1 MSRLLLKGGRLVDP
15 ASRHDGTADVLVE
28 DGRVVEV
35 GGGLD
40 ATGAEVVD
48 CDGLVVCPGLVDL
61 HVHLREPGREDAETI
76 ETGSRAAALGGYTA
90 VCPMPNTD
98 PVADNAGVVE
108 MVAARGREVGLVD
121 VFPVGAVTLGQRG
134 SELAELGAMARSAA
148 RVDCFSDDGR
158 PIREARLLRLALEYA
173 RAFDAVIADH
183 AEDASLTD
191 GAQMHEGEV
200 SAVLGLAGW
209 PAAAEEMVVAR
220 DLLLAELTGGRLH
233 LCHVSTAGAVELV
246 RAARARGVRVTA
258 EATPHHFTLTDEAAR
273 SYDPVFKVN
282 PPLREKADVEAV
294 RLGLADGTLDA
305 IATDHAPH
313 AREDKE
319 VEWATAPPG
328 MLGLETALAV
338 TLTELVGD
346 PGAGA
351 REPHPPIPGP
361 GTGEPHPPIP
371 TPGTRE
377 PHHRPIPGP
386 PNREGSPAPE
396 GTAPAVHSP
405 AGGRVPEAVHSP
417 SGYLDLATAVERL
430 TAGPARCRRVPGH
443 GGPVAPGAPANLAVF
458 DPGATWTVD
467 RARLASRAR
476 NTPFH
481 GRRLRGRVVH
491 TLLRGVFTVRD
502 GRATR

>member
-1 MSRLLLKGGRLVDP
+1 MTRKLLLRGGRLVDP
-15 ASRHDGTADVLVE
+15 ASGHDGAADVLV
-28 DGRVVEV
+28 DHGVIAEV
-35 GGGLD
+35 D
-40 ATGAEVVD
+40 AGVRAAGARVVD
-48 CDGLVVCPGLVDL
+48 CGGLVVCPGFVDL

-76 ETGSRAAALGGYTA
+76 ESGSRAAALGGYTA

-134 SELAELGAMARSAA
+134 AELAELGAMARSAA
-148 RVDCFSDDGR
+148 AVDCFSDDGH

-183 AEDASLTD
+183 AEDASLTEN
-191 GAQMHEGEV
+191 AQMHEGEV
-200 SAVLGLAGW
+200 SAMLGLAGW

-246 RAARARGVRVTA
+246 RSAKARGVRVSA
-258 EATPHHFTLTDEAAR
+258 EAAPHHFTLTDQAAG
-273 SYDPVFKVN
+273 SYDPVFKVS

-294 RLGLADGTLDA
+294 RHGLADGTLDA

-319 VEWATAPPG
+319 VEWAAAPPG
-328 MLGLETALAV
+328 MLGLQTALGLA
-338 TLTELVGD
+338 LTELVG
-346 PGAGA
+346 P
-351 REPHPPIPGP
+351 
-361 GTGEPHPPIP
+361 
-371 TPGTRE
+371 
-377 PHHRPIPGP
+377 
-386 PNREGSPAPE
+386 
-396 GTAPAVHSP
+396 
-405 AGGRVPEAVHSP
+405 
-417 SGYLDLATAVERL
+417 GYLELAGAVERL
-430 TAGPARCRRVPGH
+430 TAGPARCRRLPGH
-443 GGPVAPGAPANLAVF
+443 GGPVRPGAPANLAVF
-458 DPGATWTVD
+458 DPDAAWTVD

-481 GRRLRGRVVH
+481 GRELRGRVVH
-491 TLLRGVFTVRD
+491 TLLRGEFTVHP
-502 GRATR
+502 GEATR

>member
-1 MSRLLLKGGRLVDP
+1 VKLLLTGGRLVDP
-15 ASRHDGTADVLVE
+15 ATRHDGVADVLVD

-35 GGGLD
+35 GPGLE
-40 ATGAEVVD
+40 AAGAEVVD
-48 CDGLVVCPGLVDL
+48 CDGLVACPGLVDL

-134 SELAELGAMARSAA
+134 VELAELGAMARSAA
-148 RVDCFSDDGR
+148 RVDCFSDDGL
-158 PIREARLLRLALEYA
+158 PIREARLLRLALEYT

-200 SAVLGLAGW
+200 SAMLGLAGW

-220 DLLLAELTGGRLH
+220 DLLLAQLTGGRLH
-233 LCHVSTAGAVELV
+233 LCHVSTGGAVELV
-246 RAARARGVRVTA
+246 RAAKARGVRVTA
-258 EATPHHFTLTDEAAR
+258 EAAPHHFTLTDEAAR

-294 RLGLADGTLDA
+294 RQGLADGTLDA

-319 VEWATAPPG
+319 VEWAAAPPG
-328 MLGLETALAV
+328 MLGLQTALALS
-338 TLTELVGD
+338 LTELVGQAD
-346 PGAGA
+346 PERSVQTGAGGDT
-351 REPHPPIPGP
+351 RPGHL
-361 GTGEPHPPIP
+361 GLP
-371 TPGTRE
+371 TA
-377 PHHRPIPGP
+377 I
-386 PNREGSPAPE
+386 
-396 GTAPAVHSP
+396 
-405 AGGRVPEAVHSP
+405 
-417 SGYLDLATAVERL
+417 ERL
-430 TAGPARCRRVPGH
+430 TAGPARCRRLPGH

-458 DPGATWTVD
+458 DPVAAWTVD
-467 RARLASRAR
+467 RAKLASRAR

-481 GRRLRGRVVH
+481 GRQLRGRVVH
-491 TLLRGVFTVRD
+491 TLLRGSFTVRD
-502 GRATR
+502 GQAQR

>member
-1 MSRLLLKGGRLVDP
+1 MSTKILLRGGRLVDP
-15 ASRHDGTADVLVE
+15 ASGHDGVADVLL
-28 DGRVVEV
+28 DGGVVAEV
-35 GGGLD
+35 GPGLD
-40 ATGAEVVD
+40 AAGAKRVD
-48 CDGLVVCPGLVDL
+48 CGGLLVCPGFVDL

-121 VFPVGAVTLGQRG
+121 VFPVGAVTGGQRG
-134 SELAELGAMARSAA
+134 GELAEAGGMARSAA
-148 RVDCFSDDGR
+148 AVDCFSDDGH

-173 RAFDAVIADH
+173 KAFDAVVADH

-200 SAVLGLAGW
+200 SAMLGLAGW

-233 LCHVSTAGAVELV
+233 LCHLSTGGAVELV
-246 RAARARGVRVTA
+246 RAAKARGVRVTA
-258 EATPHHFTLTDEAAR
+258 EAAPHHFTLTDEAVR

-294 RLGLADGTLDA
+294 RQGLADGTIDA

-319 VEWATAPPG
+319 VEWPAAPPG
-328 MLGLETALAV
+328 MLGLETALGLA
-338 TLTELVGD
+338 LTELVG
-346 PGAGA
+346 P
-351 REPHPPIPGP
+351 
-361 GTGEPHPPIP
+361 
-371 TPGTRE
+371 
-377 PHHRPIPGP
+377 
-386 PNREGSPAPE
+386 
-396 GTAPAVHSP
+396 
-405 AGGRVPEAVHSP
+405 
-417 SGYLDLATAVERL
+417 GYLELPAAVERL
-430 TAGPARCRRVPGH
+430 TAGPARCRRLPGH
-443 GGPVAPGAPANLAVF
+443 GGPVTPGAPANLTVL
-458 DPGATWTVD
+458 DPAARWTVD
-467 RARLASRAR
+467 RAALASRAR

-481 GRRLRGRVVH
+481 GRELTGRVVH
-491 TLLRGVFTVRD
+491 TLLRGAFTVRD
-502 GRATR
+502 GKARR

>member
-1 MSRLLLKGGRLVDP
+1 MKLLLRGGRLVDP
-15 ASRHDGTADVLVE
+15 ASGHDGAADVLL
-28 DGRVVEV
+28 DGGVVAEV
-35 GGGLD
+35 GPGLE
-40 ATGAEVVD
+40 AAGAKRVD
-48 CDGLVVCPGLVDL
+48 CGGLVVCPGFVDL

-134 SELAELGAMARSAA
+134 AELAELGAMARSAA
-148 RVDCFSDDGR
+148 AVDCFSDDGH

-173 RAFDAVIADH
+173 RAFDAVVADH

-200 SAVLGLAGW
+200 SAMLGLAGW

-233 LCHVSTAGAVELV
+233 LCHLSTANAVELV
-246 RAARARGVRVTA
+246 RAAKARGVRVTA
-258 EATPHHFTLTDEAAR
+258 EAAPHHFTLTDETVR
-273 SYDPVFKVN
+273 GYDPVFKVN

-294 RLGLADGTLDA
+294 RQGLADGAIDA

-319 VEWATAPPG
+319 VEWPAAPPG
-328 MLGLETALAV
+328 MLGLETALGL
-338 TLTELVGD
+338 TLTELV
-346 PGAGA
+346 
-351 REPHPPIPGP
+351 
-361 GTGEPHPPIP
+361 
-371 TPGTRE
+371 
-377 PHHRPIPGP
+377 
-386 PNREGSPAPE
+386 AP
-396 GTAPAVHSP
+396 
-405 AGGRVPEAVHSP
+405 
-417 SGYLDLATAVERL
+417 GYLELPAAIERL
-430 TAGPARCRRVPGH
+430 TAGPARCRRLPGH
-443 GGPVAPGAPANLAVF
+443 GGPVTPGAPANLTVL
-458 DPGATWTVD
+458 DPAARWTVD
-467 RARLASRAR
+467 RATLASRAR

-481 GRRLRGRVVH
+481 GRELTGRVVH
-491 TLLRGVFTVRD
+491 TLLRGAFTVRD
-502 GRATR
+502 GKAQR

>member
-1 MSRLLLKGGRLVDP
+1 VRLLLRGGWLVDP
-15 ASRHDGTADVLVE
+15 ASGRDGVADVLL
-28 DGRVVEV
+28 DGAVVAEV
-35 GGGLD
+35 GPGLK
-40 ATGAEVVD
+40 AAGAEVVD
-48 CDGLVVCPGLVDL
+48 CGGLVVCPGFVDL

-108 MVAARGREVGLVD
+108 MVAARGREVGLVE
-121 VFPVGAVTLGQRG
+121 VFPVGAVTVGRRG
-134 SELAELGAMARSAA
+134 AELAELGAMARSAA
-148 RVDCFSDDGR
+148 RVDCFSDDGS

-173 RAFDAVIADH
+173 RAFDAVVADH

-200 SAVLGLAGW
+200 SAMLGLAGW

-233 LCHVSTAGAVELV
+233 LCHVSTGGAVELV
-246 RAARARGVRVTA
+246 RAAKARGVRVTA
-258 EATPHHFTLTDEAAR
+258 EAAPHHFTLTDEAVR

-294 RLGLADGTLDA
+294 RQGLADGTLDA

-319 VEWATAPPG
+319 VEWSAAPPG
-328 MLGLETALAV
+328 MLGLETALGLAV
-338 TLTELVGD
+338 TELAG
-346 PGAGA
+346 GAGPGGGA
-351 REPHPPIPGP
+351 RPG
-361 GTGEPHPPIP
+361 
-371 TPGTRE
+371 
-377 PHHRPIPGP
+377 
-386 PNREGSPAPE
+386 
-396 GTAPAVHSP
+396 
-405 AGGRVPEAVHSP
+405 
-417 SGYLDLATAVERL
+417 DLPLPLVVERL
-430 TAGPARCRRVPGH
+430 TAGPARCRRLPGH
-443 GGPVAPGAPANLAVF
+443 GGPVAPGAPANLTVF
-458 DPGATWTVD
+458 DPAARWTVD

-481 GRRLRGRVVH
+481 GRELTGRVVH
-491 TLLRGVFTVRD
+491 TLLRGAFTVHD
-502 GRATR
+502 GKAQR

>member
-1 MSRLLLKGGRLVDP
+1 MTQRTLLRGGRLVDP
-15 ASRHDGTADVLVE
+15 ASGHDGAADVLL
-28 DGRVVEV
+28 DGGVVAEV
-35 GGGLD
+35 GPGLET
-40 ATGAEVVD
+40 AGAKLVD
-48 CDGLVVCPGLVDL
+48 CGGLVVCPGFVDL

-134 SELAELGAMARSAA
+134 VELAELGAMARSAA
-148 RVDCFSDDGR
+148 AVDCFSDDGH

-173 RAFDAVIADH
+173 RAFDAIVADH

-200 SAVLGLAGW
+200 SATLGLAGW

-233 LCHVSTAGAVELV
+233 LCHLSTANAVELV
-246 RAARARGVRVTA
+246 RAAKARGVRVTA
-258 EATPHHFTLTDEAAR
+258 EAAPHHFTLTDEVVR

-294 RLGLADGTLDA
+294 RLGLADGTIDA

-319 VEWATAPPG
+319 VEWQAAPPG
-328 MLGLETALAV
+328 MLGLETALGLA
-338 TLTELVGD
+338 LAELVGL
-346 PGAGA
+346 
-351 REPHPPIPGP
+351 
-361 GTGEPHPPIP
+361 
-371 TPGTRE
+371 
-377 PHHRPIPGP
+377 
-386 PNREGSPAPE
+386 
-396 GTAPAVHSP
+396 
-405 AGGRVPEAVHSP
+405 
-417 SGYLDLATAVERL
+417 GYLELPAAIERL
-430 TAGPARCRRVPGH
+430 TAGPARCRRLPGH
-443 GGPVAPGAPANLAVF
+443 GGPVTPGASANLTVL
-458 DPGATWTVD
+458 DPAARWTVD

-481 GRRLRGRVVH
+481 GRELTGRVVH

-502 GRATR
+502 GKAQR

>member
-1 MSRLLLKGGRLVDP
+1 MSKLLLKGGRLVDP

-35 GGGLD
+35 GFGLD
-40 ATGAEVVD
+40 GTGAEVVD
-48 CDGLVVCPGLVDL
+48 CDGLVACPGLVDL

-148 RVDCFSDDGR
+148 RVGCFSDDGR

-200 SAVLGLAGW
+200 SAMLGLAGW

-258 EATPHHFTLTDEAAR
+258 EAAPHHFTLTDKAAR

-282 PPLREKADVEAV
+282 PPLRTAEDVAAV
-294 RLGLADGTLDA
+294 RGGLADGTIDA
-305 IATDHAPH
+305 VATDHAPH
-313 AREDKE
+313 SLEDKE
-319 VEWATAPPG
+319 TEWGAAAFG
-328 MLGLETALAV
+328 MTGLETALSV
-338 TLTELVGD
+338 VVESMLTT
-346 PGAGA
+346 GALDWAGIA
-351 REPHPPIPGP
+351 DRMSV
-361 GTGEPHPPIP
+361 
-371 TPGTRE
+371 
-377 PHHRPIPGP
+377 RPAQIG
-386 PNREGSPAPE
+386 RL
-396 GTAPAVHSP
+396 
-405 AGGRVPEAVHSP
+405 AGQGRP
-417 SGYLDLATAVERL
+417 LQ
-430 TAGPARCRRVPGH
+430 
-443 GGPVAPGAPANLAVF
+443 PGAPANLVLVDA
-458 DPGATWTVD
+458 DARWTVD
-467 RARLASRAR
+467 PAQSASRSR
-476 NTPFH
+476 NTPYAARELPARVVATF
-481 GRRLRGRVVH
+481 LRGRP
-491 TLLRGVFTVRD
+491 TVLE
-502 GRATR
+502 GKPA

>member
-1 MSRLLLKGGRLVDP
+1 VKLLLRGGRLVDP
-15 ASRHDGTADVLVE
+15 ASGHDGVADVLL
-28 DGRVVEV
+28 DGAVVAEV
-35 GGGLD
+35 GPGVK
-40 ATGAEVVD
+40 AAGAKVVD
-48 CDGLVVCPGLVDL
+48 CGGLVVCPGFVDL

-121 VFPVGAVTLGQRG
+121 VFPVGAVTLGRRG
-134 SELAELGAMARSAA
+134 AELAELGAMARSAA
-148 RVDCFSDDGR
+148 RVDCFSDDGH

-173 RAFDAVIADH
+173 RAFDAVVADH

-200 SAVLGLAGW
+200 SAMLGLAGW

-233 LCHVSTAGAVELV
+233 LCHVSTGGAVELV
-246 RAARARGVRVTA
+246 RAAKARGVPVTA
-258 EATPHHFTLTDEAAR
+258 EAAPHHFSLTDEAVR

-294 RLGLADGTLDA
+294 RQGLADGTLDA

-319 VEWATAPPG
+319 VEWSAAPPG
-328 MLGLETALAV
+328 MLGLETALGLAV
-338 TLTELVGD
+338 TELAA
-346 PGAGA
+346 AG
-351 REPHPPIPGP
+351 PGP
-361 GTGEPHPPIP
+361 GGAAR
-371 TPGTRE
+371 PGDL
-377 PHHRPIPGP
+377 PL
-386 PNREGSPAPE
+386 
-396 GTAPAVHSP
+396 AV
-405 AGGRVPEAVHSP
+405 V
-417 SGYLDLATAVERL
+417 VERL
-430 TAGPARCRRVPGH
+430 TAGPARCRRLPGH
-443 GGPVAPGAPANLAVF
+443 GGPVAPGAPANLTVF
-458 DPGATWTVD
+458 DPAARWTVD

-481 GRRLRGRVVH
+481 GRELTGRVVH
-491 TLLRGVFTVRD
+491 TLLRGAFTVRD
-502 GRATR
+502 GKAQR

>member
-1 MSRLLLKGGRLVDP
+1 MTRLLLRGGRLIDP
-15 ASRHDGTADVLVE
+15 ASRHDGVADVLV

-35 GGGLD
+35 GAGLD

-121 VFPVGAVTLGQRG
+121 VFPVGAVTVGQRG
-134 SELAELGAMARSAA
+134 GELAELGAMARSAA
-148 RVDCFSDDGR
+148 RVDCFSDDGL
-158 PIREARLLRLALEYA
+158 PIREARLLRLALEYT

-183 AEDASLTD
+183 AQDASLTD

-200 SAVLGLAGW
+200 SAMLGLAGW

-233 LCHVSTAGAVELV
+233 LCHVSTGGAVELI

-258 EATPHHFTLTDEAAR
+258 EAAPHHFALTDEAAR

-294 RLGLADGTLDA
+294 RLGLADGTIDA

-319 VEWATAPPG
+319 VEWSTAPPG

-346 PGAGA
+346 
-351 REPHPPIPGP
+351 
-361 GTGEPHPPIP
+361 
-371 TPGTRE
+371 
-377 PHHRPIPGP
+377 
-386 PNREGSPAPE
+386 
-396 GTAPAVHSP
+396 
-405 AGGRVPEAVHSP
+405 P

-458 DPGATWTVD
+458 DPAATWTVD

-481 GRRLRGRVVH
+481 GRQLLGRVVH

-502 GRATR
+502 GQATR

>member
-1 MSRLLLKGGRLVDP
+1 MKLLLSGGRLVDP
-15 ASRHDGTADVLVE
+15 ATRHDGVADVLVD

-35 GGGLD
+35 GPGLD

-48 CDGLVVCPGLVDL
+48 CDGLVLCPGLVDL

-134 SELAELGAMARSAA
+134 AELAELGAMARSAA

-200 SAVLGLAGW
+200 SAMLGLAGW

-233 LCHVSTAGAVELV
+233 LCHVSTGGAVELV
-246 RAARARGVRVTA
+246 RAAKARGVRVTA
-258 EATPHHFTLTDEAAR
+258 EAAPHHFTLTDEAGR

-294 RLGLADGTLDA
+294 RRGLADGTLDA

-319 VEWATAPPG
+319 VEWSAAPPG
-328 MLGLETALAV
+328 MLGLETALAL

-346 PGAGA
+346 PGPGRPAEAGA
-351 REPHPPIPGP
+351 GP
-361 GTGEPHPPIP
+361 D
-371 TPGTRE
+371 
-377 PHHRPIPGP
+377 
-386 PNREGSPAPE
+386 
-396 GTAPAVHSP
+396 
-405 AGGRVPEAVHSP
+405 
-417 SGYLDLATAVERL
+417 GYLDLPAAVERL
-430 TAGPARCRRVPGH
+430 STGPARCRRLPGH
-443 GGPVAPGAPANLAVF
+443 GGPVAPGAPANLAVL
-458 DPGATWTVD
+458 DPAAAWTVD

-481 GRRLRGRVVH
+481 GRQLRGRVVH
-491 TLLRGVFTVRD
+491 TLLRGAFTVRD
-502 GRATR
+502 GEAQR

>member
-1 MSRLLLKGGRLVDP
+1 VTVKLLLKGGRLVDP
-15 ASRHDGTADVLVE
+15 ATRHDGVADVLVD

-35 GGGLD
+35 GPGLK
-40 ATGAEVVD
+40 AAGAEVVD
-48 CDGLVVCPGLVDL
+48 CDGLVACPGLVDL

-134 SELAELGAMARSAA
+134 VELAELGAMARSAA
-148 RVDCFSDDGR
+148 RVDCFSDDGL
-158 PIREARLLRLALEYA
+158 PIREARLLRLALEYT

-200 SAVLGLAGW
+200 SAMLGLAGW

-233 LCHVSTAGAVELV
+233 LCHVSTGGAVELV
-246 RAARARGVRVTA
+246 RAAKARGVRVTA
-258 EATPHHFTLTDEAAR
+258 EAAPHHFTLTDEAAR

-294 RLGLADGTLDA
+294 RQGLADGTLDA

-319 VEWATAPPG
+319 VEWAAAPPG
-328 MLGLETALAV
+328 MLGLQTALALS
-338 TLTELVGD
+338 LTELVGQAD
-346 PGAGA
+346 PERSVQTGAG
-351 REPHPPIPGP
+351 GD
-361 GTGEPHPPIP
+361 
-371 TPGTRE
+371 TRL
-377 PHHRPIPGP
+377 
-386 PNREGSPAPE
+386 
-396 GTAPAVHSP
+396 
-405 AGGRVPEAVHSP
+405 
-417 SGYLDLATAVERL
+417 GYLDLPTAIERL
-430 TAGPARCRRVPGH
+430 TAGPAHCRRLPGH

-458 DPGATWTVD
+458 DPVAAWTVD
-467 RARLASRAR
+467 RAKLASRAR

-481 GRRLRGRVVH
+481 GRQLRGRVVH
-491 TLLRGVFTVRD
+491 TLLRGSFTVRD
-502 GRATR
+502 GQAQR